1 MRRIYFRRIGSCLSV
16 RRDIFLSAIPV
27 EMMLAPVRQ
36 IDGFVLACLA
46 DASSG
51 MILGSLQDETGTR
64 LPVAAAGVVS
74 VLPMM
79 TGELAADGTVED
91 VIVAVGGHYHLIRLF
106 RPGPARRLLLR
117 VTPERLQASLAMVY
131 REIGDFSAGLCG
143 ERDWVA

>member
-1 MRRIYFRRIGSCLSV
+1 
-16 RRDIFLSAIPV
+16 
-27 EMMLAPVRQ
+27 MLAPVRQ

-91 VIVAVGGHYHLIRLF
+91 VIVAVGGRCDLIGLCG
-106 RPGPARRLLLR
+106 PGPGGRLVLL
-117 VTPERLQASLAMVY
+117 VTGGRPEASLAMVY